1 MTEVTSGIQSKI
13 YIKISYSKI
22 VLVWKKKYF
31 ALFYVAH
38 HCAIYYCIIC
48 KGCCAIFAKAIFY
61 EICSNFQLIVFQ
73 FQHFG
78 CFGPVVKHQKCNLKA
93 SKSTFESIKSNK
105 QSNLMPYSL
114 FFEKILTFQSNFDL
128 IN

>member
-1 MTEVTSGIQSKI
+1 MV
-13 YIKISYSKI
+13 
-22 VLVWKKKYF
+22 
-31 ALFYVAH
+31 
-38 HCAIYYCIIC
+38 
-48 KGCCAIFAKAIFY
+48 
-61 EICSNFQLIVFQ
+61 NFHTFVFQ

-105 QSNLMPYSL
+105 LSNVKSYSL
-114 FFEKILTFQSNFDL
+114 FFEKILTFQSNYDL